1 MNTGKAMIS
10 TFQRTHPAAAPSLL
24 AAAAVAGVLEDR
36 DAAPDGLARVDAELR
51 HEMIARAAYYIA
63 EQRGFA
69 PGHEFADWCAAEAA
83 VDASLRGAAR
93 RPGLSGSGAG

>member
-1 MNTGKAMIS
+1 MNASKAMVS
-10 TFQRTHPAAAPSLL
+10 TLQRAHPAAARSVL
-24 AAAAVAGVLEDR
+24 AEAAVAEVLEDR
-36 DAAPDGLARVDAELR
+36 DAAPDGLARVDPEFR
-51 HEMIARAAYYIA
+51 HEMIAKAAYYIA

-93 RPGLSGSGAG
+93 PV

>member
-10 TFQRTHPAAAPSLL
+10 TLKRTHPAATRSIL
-24 AAAAVAGVLEDR
+24 AAAAVAEALEDR
-36 DAAPDGLARVDAELR
+36 DAAPDELARVDAEFR
-51 HEMIARAAYYIA
+51 HEMIAKAAYYIA

-69 PGHEFADWCAAEAA
+69 PGHELADWCAAEAA

-93 RPGLSGSGAG
+93 PV